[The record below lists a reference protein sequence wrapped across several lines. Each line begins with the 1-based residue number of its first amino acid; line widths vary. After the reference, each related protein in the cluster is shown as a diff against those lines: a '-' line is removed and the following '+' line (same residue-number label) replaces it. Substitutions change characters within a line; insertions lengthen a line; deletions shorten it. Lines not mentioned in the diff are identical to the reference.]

1 MKINK
6 YLKKLGLKQYD
17 MPGYYDEKL
26 ENHPHLCDTP
36 GADIRNK
43 EDKEGFCGY
52 EFFNLGD
59 TLDLYIYSKLCWF
72 REHCADIVTPGCF
85 CSYHT
90 QSEKQRQMS
99 HKAWL
104 KTLDEIIEGF
114 RISIVGFTEGQEGIE
129 KLKIQKARHLLAE
142 FWDCLW
148 Y

>member
-17 MPGYYDEKL
+17 MPGYYNEDL
-26 ENHPHLCDTP
+26 ENHPHLCDVP

-43 EDKEGFCGY
+43 EDNEGFCDY
-52 EFFNLGD
+52 EFFNLEH
-59 TLDLYIYSKLCWF
+59 TLDLIIYSKLCYF
-72 REHCADIVTPGCF
+72 REHCADFGTPSCF
-85 CSYHT
+85 SSWHT
-90 QSEKQRQMS
+90 QTEKQREMS

-129 KLKIQKARHLLAE
+129 ALKIQKARHLLAE
-142 FWDCLW
+142 FWSCLW